1 MTQESAGDGR
11 HISVTVRLTDAEA
24 AEIDGLRGKVGRGP
38 WIRGAALAS
47 ARPQPKQGGKCK
59 HENLRL
65 VKGVC
70 PDCGLYAV
78 RK

>member
-1 MTQESAGDGR
+1 MTQEPAGDSR

-24 AEIDGLRGKVGRGP
+24 AEIDALRGKVGRGP
-38 WIRGAALAS
+38 WIRDAALTS
-47 ARPQPKQGGKCK
+47 ARPQSKQTGKCR

-70 PDCGLYAV
+70 PDCGVFAV